1 MKEAT
6 TIMIVDDDADIRE
19 MMKLFLEIDG
29 YKVELA
35 ADGLDALKQLQKGAG
50 PSLILLDLMMP
61 RMDGEQFITQM
72 RESRFAKIPV
82 IIISGH
88 SVARKKAEELHAV
101 SCLMKPVESHELLK
115 IVRLF
120 APHDTDNHAV

>member
-1 MKEAT
+1 MKDVT

-35 ADGLDALKQLQKGAG
+35 ADGLDALKQLQRGAG

-61 RMDGEQFITQM
+61 RMDGEQFMKQM
-72 RESRFAKIPV
+72 CESRFAKIPV

-88 SVARKKAEELHAV
+88 SIARKKAEQLHAV
-101 SCLMKPVESHELLK
+101 CCLMKPVESYELLK
-115 IVRLF
+115 TVRLF
-120 APHDTDNHAV
+120 APH